1 MPNIRRTEM
10 NNQFTCIKCGSHG
23 WVSYEPPLGKP
34 VQGHCSRCLEGN
46 QEISVAAQELAQT
59 ND

>member
-1 MPNIRRTEM
+1 M
-10 NNQFTCIKCGSHG
+10 NNQFTCIKCGGHG

-46 QEISVAAQELAQT
+46 QKISIAAQELART